1 MTNNYLLGVYGDQYD
16 LPSNCWGD
24 NSVAQ
29 TKVLPQVDLV
39 ITHGGNNTVT
49 ESFYFG
55 KPLIIMPLL
64 FDQFDNAQ
72 RVHEKGFGIRL
83 NAHQCTKQE
92 LTNAINKLIYD
103 DQLALR
109 MKKIAQRIQDQV
121 KLEKVGELIEN
132 LVIHFNYQ

>member
-1 MTNNYLLGVYGDQYD
+1 MV
-16 LPSNCWGD
+16 P
-24 NSVAQ
+24 Q

-55 KPLIIMPLL
+55 KPMIAMPS
-64 FDQFDNAQ
+64 FQDQFDNAQ

-83 NAHQCTKQE
+83 NAHRCTKEE

-103 DQLALR
+103 DELALK
-109 MKKIAQRIQDQV
+109 MKKIAQRIQDEV
-121 KLEKVGELIEN
+121 KLGKVGELIEN
-132 LVIHFNYQ
+132 LVIDLNDNNN